1 MKTCHTCHKTY
12 EDDSMVYCLDDGA
25 RLVDADTTRDAN
37 ATLNLPIG
45 PTIHAGAAHPKGQL
59 TSANPQATITAR
71 PEQFRTPY
79 SPGAV
84 STEVKSQRSSVPWV
98 FAIVL
103 VLGISGV
110 VIAWML
116 TRGSDDQARRETG
129 RPTPVTSPL
138 SSPEATVETSPSPN
152 TTPRVETTPAEDRV
166 KPTPQP
172 TPEPTRER
180 PKQVFSVL
188 NNMTFNGSRITY
200 YPRPS
205 FGQCQADCSGN
216 ASCRGF
222 TWIRPGAYNPGD
234 AAMCY
239 LMSAVTA
246 RVPHA
251 CCISGVRN

>member
-1 MKTCHTCHKTY
+1 MKTCPTCLRAY
-12 EDDSMVYCLDDGA
+12 EDDTLVYCLDDGA
-25 RLVDADTTRDAN
+25 RLVDADTTREAN
-37 ATLNLPIG
+37 ATLNLPVA
-45 PTIHAGAAHPKGQL
+45 PTINSSAALPKGQP
-59 TSANPQATITAR
+59 TAANPQPTITAR
-71 PEQFRTPY
+71 PEQFRAPY
-79 SPGAV
+79 PAGAAAR
-84 STEVKSQRSSVPWV
+84 EVKSHKSSLPWI

-103 VLGISGV
+103 VLGFSGI
-110 VIAWML
+110 VIAWL
-116 TRGSDDQARRETG
+116 LSRGNDDQARMRTG
-129 RPTPVTSPL
+129 EPTPVTSPL
-138 SSPEATVETSPSPN
+138 SSPQATVETSPSTDSTPN
-152 TTPRVETTPAEDRV
+152 VESTPAEDRV
-166 KPTPQP
+166 KPTPRP

-180 PKQVFSVL
+180 PKQGFTVL

-234 AAMCY
+234 SAMCY

-251 CCISGVRN
+251 CCISGVRD

>member
-12 EDDSMVYCLDDGA
+12 EDDTMVYCLDDGT
-25 RLVDADTTRDAN
+25 RLVDADSTRDAAD

-45 PTIHAGAAHPKGQL
+45 PTIHAGAAPQGQP
-59 TSANPQATITAR
+59 TSANAQATITAR

-79 SPGAV
+79 SPGAA
-84 STEVKSQRSSVPWV
+84 STEGKSHRSSLPWV

-103 VLGISGV
+103 VLGFSGV
-110 VIAWML
+110 VIAWLL
-116 TRGSDDQARRETG
+116 TRGGDDQARMRTG
-129 RPTPVTSPL
+129 EPTPVYSPS
-138 SSPEATVETSPSPN
+138 SSPRATVETSPSPN
-152 TTPRVETTPAEDRV
+152 TTPKVESTPGEDRV
-166 KPTPQP
+166 KP

-180 PKQVFSVL
+180 PKQAFTVL
-188 NNMTFNGSRITY
+188 NNISFNGSRITY

-234 AAMCY
+234 SAMCY

>member
-1 MKTCHTCHKTY
+1 VRSHK
-12 EDDSMVYCLDDGA
+12 SS
-25 RLVDADTTRDAN
+25 
-37 ATLNLPIG
+37 LPWI
-45 PTIHAGAAHPKGQL
+45 
-59 TSANPQATITAR
+59 
-71 PEQFRTPY
+71 
-79 SPGAV
+79 
-84 STEVKSQRSSVPWV
+84 

-116 TRGSDDQARRETG
+116 TRGSDDQARFRTG
-129 RPTPVTSPL
+129 QPMPATSPFA
-138 SSPEATVETSPSPN
+138 SPQATVETSPSPL
-152 TTPRVETTPAEDRV
+152 VETTPGEDRV
-166 KPTPQP
+166 KPTPNP

-180 PKQVFSVL
+180 PKQEFTVL

-246 RVPHA
+246 RIPHD
-251 CCISGVRN
+251 CCMSGVRN

>member
-12 EDDSMVYCLDDGA
+12 DDATLVYCLDDGA
-25 RLVDADTTRDAN
+25 RLVDAEAPPDAN
-37 ATLNLPIG
+37 ATLNLPVG
-45 PTIHAGAAHPKGQL
+45 PTIHAGALPKGQP
-59 TSANPQATITAR
+59 TSSNPQPTITAR

-79 SPGAV
+79 SPGPAA
-84 STEVKSQRSSVPWV
+84 TEVKSHRSSLPWV

-103 VLGISGV
+103 VMGISGV

-116 TRGSDDQARRETG
+116 TRGGDDQARLRTG
-129 RPTPVTSPL
+129 DPTPVTSPV
-138 SSPEATVETSPSPN
+138 SSPRASVETSPSPD
-152 TTPRVETTPAEDRV
+152 TTPTVESTPREDRV
-166 KPTPQP
+166 KPTPKP

-180 PKQVFSVL
+180 PRQAFTVL

-234 AAMCY
+234 SAMCY

>member
-1 MKTCHTCHKTY
+1 
-12 EDDSMVYCLDDGA
+12 L
-25 RLVDADTTRDAN
+25 
-37 ATLNLPIG
+37 
-45 PTIHAGAAHPKGQL
+45 
-59 TSANPQATITAR
+59 
-71 PEQFRTPY
+71 
-79 SPGAV
+79 
-84 STEVKSQRSSVPWV
+84 PWV

-116 TRGSDDQARRETG
+116 TRGGEDQARMRTG
-129 RPTPVTSPL
+129 DSTPV
-138 SSPEATVETSPSPN
+138 SSPSSSPQASVETSPSPEL
-152 TTPRVETTPAEDRV
+152 TPMVESTPAEDRV
-166 KPTPQP
+166 KPTP
-172 TPEPTRER
+172 ESTRER
-180 PKQVFSVL
+180 PKEAFTVL

-239 LMSAVTA
+239 LMSALTT